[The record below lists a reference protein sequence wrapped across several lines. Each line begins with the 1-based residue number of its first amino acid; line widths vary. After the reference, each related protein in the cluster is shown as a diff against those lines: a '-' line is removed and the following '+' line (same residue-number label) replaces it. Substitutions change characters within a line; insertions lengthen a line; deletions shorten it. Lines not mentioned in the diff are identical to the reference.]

1 MAISLFNGYKVSR
14 AGEYGDSGAVMTK
27 SARTLNKFWSLLT
40 VVVLS
45 SATMFWLFWHYPVG
59 TGIATLGVLTA
70 FTVLIRLARSID
82 TDSMSELEHGKQ
94 GA

>member
-1 MAISLFNGYKVSR
+1 M
-14 AGEYGDSGAVMTK
+14 
-27 SARTLNKFWSLLT
+27 SARALNKWSLLT
-40 VVVLS
+40 VVGLS

-59 TGIATLGVLTA
+59 TGIATLGILTA
-70 FTVLIRLARSID
+70 FVVLVRLARSID